1 MHSVPA
7 SSQVVTVRSAEGVE
21 LELPIAGP
29 APRMAAYMIDVVLVI
44 GMLLVLMLLTALAA
58 PIGAWISDHA
68 DGFGRDAFHGDNN
81 AMASLAPL
89 LVALTVAIYF
99 GEFVYFSV
107 WELATRGLTPGKYL
121 LGLRVVGSNGQPLDA
136 KAVILRN
143 ALRVVDI
150 LPSGYT
156 IGLVTMIG
164 SRYGQR
170 LGDHAAGTI
179 VIRTD
184 KIEAPAPLDL
194 PADIEPLA
202 LSREQLSRIGERE
215 LTLIRSTL
223 RRIHGAEAANMQNAA
238 LLEQIAH
245 VLVERLG
252 LDLEEASSPE
262 RLLQRV
268 LVTAQRKLK
277 A

>member
-1 MHSVPA
+1 MDSLPA
-7 SSQVVTVRSAEGVE
+7 SGQVVTVRSAEGVE

-29 APRMAAYMIDVVLVI
+29 ATRMAAYMIDLVLVL
-44 GMLLVLMLLTALAA
+44 GTLLVLVMLFALAK
-58 PIGAWISDHA
+58 PLGAWFSDHVA
-68 DGFGRDAFHGDNN
+68 GLHGRALEDDERV
-81 AMASLAPL
+81 MAALAPL
-89 LVALTVAIYF
+89 LVALMIAVFF

-121 LGLRVVGSNGQPLDA
+121 LGLRVVGSTGQPLDA

-156 IGLVTMIG
+156 VGLVTMIG

-184 KIEAPAPLDL
+184 KIAAPAALDL
-194 PADIEPLA
+194 PADLEPLA
-202 LSREQLSRIGERE
+202 LSREQLARLGERE

-223 RRIHGAEAANMQNAA
+223 RRANSHDGVDIPSHE
-238 LLEQIAH
+238 LVEQIAR
-245 VLVERLG
+245 VIVERLG
-252 LDLEEASSPE
+252 IDATEAHRPE

-268 LVTAQRKLK
+268 LVTAQRKFK

>member
-1 MHSVPA
+1 MDSLPA
-7 SSQVVTVRSAEGVE
+7 SGQVVTVRSAEGVE

-29 APRMAAYMIDVVLVI
+29 APRMAAYMIDLVLVV
-44 GMLLVLMLLTALAA
+44 GMLVLVVILFALAQPVA
-58 PIGAWISDHA
+58 AWFGDHLA
-68 DGFGRDAFHGDNN
+68 RFRGSSLQDDEKTLA
-81 AMASLAPL
+81 LAPVMVAFV
-89 LVALTVAIYF
+89 VALYF
-99 GEFVYFSV
+99 GEFVYFSA

-121 LGLRVVGSNGQPLDA
+121 LGLRVVGSSGQPVDA

-143 ALRVVDI
+143 ALRVVDV

-156 IGLVTMIG
+156 LGLVTMIG

-194 PADIEPLA
+194 PADLEPLA
-202 LSREQLSRIGERE
+202 LSREQLTRLGERE

-223 RRIHGAEAANMQNAA
+223 RRVHSAEAANTQKDA
-238 LLEQIAH
+238 LLKHIAH

-252 LDLEEASSPE
+252 IDPSETNPPE

>member
-1 MHSVPA
+1 MDSLPA
-7 SSQVVTVRSAEGVE
+7 FDQVVTVRSAEGVE

-29 APRMAAYMIDVVLVI
+29 APRMAAYMIDLVLVLGFLLVLVI
-44 GMLLVLMLLTALAA
+44 LLALAQ
-58 PIGAWISDHA
+58 PIGAWLGEQFA
-68 DGFGRDAFHGDNN
+68 GLRGN
-81 AMASLAPL
+81 ALQDEDSALALAPL
-89 LVALTVAIYF
+89 LVALTVALYF
-99 GEFVYFSV
+99 GEFVYFTA

-121 LGLRVVGSNGQPLDA
+121 LGLRVVGSTGQPLDS
-136 KAVILRN
+136 KSVILRN

-156 IGLVTMIG
+156 LGLVTMIG
-164 SRYGQR
+164 SRHGQR

-184 KIEAPAPLDL
+184 KIHAPASLSLPPDL
-194 PADIEPLA
+194 EPLA
-202 LSREQLSRIGERE
+202 LSREQLSRLGERE

-223 RRIHGAEAANMQNAA
+223 RRLHGAEAANAQTDA
-238 LLEQIAH
+238 LLKQIAN
-245 VLVERLG
+245 VLAERLG
-252 LDLEEASSPE
+252 IDPSEAHPPE

-268 LVTAQRKLK
+268 LATAQRKFK

>member
-1 MHSVPA
+1 MDSVPA
-7 SSQVVTVRSAEGVE
+7 SRQTVTVRSAEGVE

-29 APRMAAYMIDVVLVI
+29 APRMAAYMIDVVLVL
-44 GMLLVLMLLTALAA
+44 GMLIAILILTALSKPIAGWIAERFADLRPGKLRDDDGYAA
-58 PIGAWISDHA
+58 
-68 DGFGRDAFHGDNN
+68 
-81 AMASLAPL
+81 LAPL
-89 LVALTVAIYF
+89 MVALTVGLYF
-99 GEFVYFSV
+99 GEFVYFSA

-121 LGLRVVGSNGQPLDA
+121 LGLRVVGSTGQALDA

-184 KIEAPAPLDL
+184 KIEAPAPLELPTDL
-194 PADIEPLA
+194 EPLA
-202 LSREQLSRIGERE
+202 LSREQLTRLGERE

-223 RRIHGAEAANMQNAA
+223 RRVRGAAAANTQNEE

-245 VLVERLG
+245 VLVKRLDIDPSEG
-252 LDLEEASSPE
+252 AHPE

-277 A
+277 NA

>member
-1 MHSVPA
+1 
-7 SSQVVTVRSAEGVE
+7 
-21 LELPIAGP
+21 
-29 APRMAAYMIDVVLVI
+29 MAAYTIDL
-44 GMLLVLMLLTALAA
+44 LLVLGTLVVFVILFALAKPVASWFGEHLAGLSGRALESDDQALAA
-58 PIGAWISDHA
+58 
-68 DGFGRDAFHGDNN
+68 
-81 AMASLAPL
+81 LAPL
-89 LVALTVAIYF
+89 IVALIVAVYF
-99 GEFVYFSV
+99 GEFVYFSL

-156 IGLVTMIG
+156 VGLVTMIG

-184 KIEAPAPLDL
+184 KIAAPAALNL
-194 PADIEPLA
+194 PADLEPLA
-202 LSREQLSRIGERE
+202 LSREQLSRLGERE

-223 RRIHGAEAANMQNAA
+223 RRANSADGADLPSHELMQ
-238 LLEQIAH
+238 QIAR
-245 VLVERLG
+245 VVVERLG
-252 LDLEEASSPE
+252 IDPGETQRPE

-268 LVTAQRKLK
+268 LVTAQRKFK

>member
-1 MHSVPA
+1 MDSLPA
-7 SSQVVTVRSAEGVE
+7 SDQVVTVRSAEGVE

-29 APRMAAYMIDVVLVI
+29 APRMAAYMIDVVLVV
-44 GMLLVLMLLTALAA
+44 GMLIVILVLTALSPPISAWFGERLADLKPGKLRGEESYAA
-58 PIGAWISDHA
+58 
-68 DGFGRDAFHGDNN
+68 
-81 AMASLAPL
+81 LAPL
-89 LVALTVAIYF
+89 MVALTVALYF
-99 GEFVYFSV
+99 GEFVYFSA

-121 LGLRVVGSNGQPLDA
+121 LGLRVVGSAGQPLDA

-184 KIEAPAPLDL
+184 KIQAPAPLDL
-194 PADIEPLA
+194 PADLEPLA
-202 LSREQLSRIGERE
+202 LSREQLARLGERE

-223 RRIHGAEAANMQNAA
+223 RRVHGAEAANTQNTA

-245 VLVERLG
+245 VLVDRLG
-252 LDLEEASSPE
+252 IDASETDSPE